1 VKQRV
6 VSGLIQPPFA
16 TLRPA
21 STTIHP
27 QPTSKDRYV
36 VTQPT
41 GYTPVDFGTEAPQAP
56 KKSKKNLIVTI
67 AAVVVVVAL
76 AIVAA
81 MLLTSSGEKTTQEI
95 AQEFNTGLSQ
105 ANLQQN
111 DAAIATFNQVIKDD
125 PTNKGGYA
133 AIAYFNIG
141 SIKQAQQLNG
151 EAIANYEAAL
161 KLAPGFINA
170 MYNMAVALTPTDPV
184 GAMAEYRK
192 ILVIKPKDA
201 NSLYNLGLLTY
212 NSGNEAQGRVLI
224 LRAIAIS
231 PSLET
236 KVPANIVL
244 RPKK

>member
-1 VKQRV
+1 
-6 VSGLIQPPFA
+6 
-16 TLRPA
+16 
-21 STTIHP
+21 
-27 QPTSKDRYV
+27 

-41 GYTPVDFGTEAPQAP
+41 GFQPVDFGAEVAQPA
-56 KKSKKNLIVTI
+56 KKSKKNVIVTV

-76 AIVAA
+76 AVVAA
-81 MLLTSSGEKTTQEI
+81 LLLTGSSTKSTQEI

-111 DAAIATFNQVIKDD
+111 DAAIATFTQVIKDD

-141 SIKQAQQLNG
+141 SIKQALQLNG
-151 EAIANYEAAL
+151 EAIANYQAAL
-161 KLAPGFINA
+161 KLAPSFVNA
-170 MYNMAVALTPTDPV
+170 MYNLAVALTPTDPV
-184 GAMAEYRK
+184 AAMAEYKK

-212 NSGNEAQGRVLI
+212 NNGGETQGRALI

-231 PSLET
+231 PSLEA
-236 KVPANIVL
+236 KVPANVIL
-244 RPKK
+244 HPKK

>member
-1 VKQRV
+1 M
-6 VSGLIQPPFA
+6 
-16 TLRPA
+16 
-21 STTIHP
+21 
-27 QPTSKDRYV
+27 
-36 VTQPT
+36 TQST
-41 GYTPVDFGTEAPQAP
+41 GYTPVDFGTEVPQAP
-56 KKSKKNLIVTI
+56 KKSKKNVIVTVS
-67 AAVVVVVAL
+67 AVVVVVAL
-76 AIVAA
+76 AVVAA
-81 MLLTSSGEKTTQEI
+81 FLLTGSSEKSTQDI
-95 AQEFNTGLSQ
+95 AAEFNTGLSQ

-111 DAAIATFNQVIKDD
+111 DAAIITFNQVIKDD

-151 EAIANYEAAL
+151 EAIANYQAAL

-170 MYNMAVALTPTDPV
+170 MYNMAVALTTTDPV

-212 NSGNEAQGRVLI
+212 QAGNEAQGRTLI

-231 PSLET
+231 PELET
-236 KVPANIVL
+236 KVPATIIL
-244 RPKK
+244 HPKK

>member
-1 VKQRV
+1 M
-6 VSGLIQPPFA
+6 
-16 TLRPA
+16 
-21 STTIHP
+21 
-27 QPTSKDRYV
+27 
-36 VTQPT
+36 TQPT
-41 GYTPVDFGTEAPQAP
+41 GYTPVDFGTEVPQAP
-56 KKSKKNLIVTI
+56 KKSKKNVIVTVS
-67 AAVVVVVAL
+67 AVVVVVAL
-76 AIVAA
+76 AVVAA
-81 MLLTSSGEKTTQEI
+81 FLLTGSSEKSVQDI
-95 AQEFNTGLSQ
+95 AAEFNTGLSQ

-111 DAAIATFNQVIKDD
+111 EAAIITFNQVIKDD

-151 EAIANYEAAL
+151 EAIANYQAAL

-170 MYNMAVALTPTDPV
+170 MYNMAVALTTTDPV

-212 NSGNEAQGRVLI
+212 QAGNEAQGRTLI

-231 PSLET
+231 PELET
-236 KVPANIVL
+236 KVPATIIL
-244 RPKK
+244 HPKK